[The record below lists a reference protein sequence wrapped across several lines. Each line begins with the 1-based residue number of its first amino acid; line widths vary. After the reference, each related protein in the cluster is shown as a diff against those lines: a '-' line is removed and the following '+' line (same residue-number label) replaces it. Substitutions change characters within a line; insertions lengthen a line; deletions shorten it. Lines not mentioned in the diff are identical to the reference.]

1 MSAFKVGEL
10 LTPATLGSMGGQDAD
25 DVEITGGSITGITD
39 LAVADG
45 GTGSGTAAGARTN
58 LGLGTMATQ
67 ASTGVNISGGVLSNS
82 GGLYIN
88 GVPFTLQSVN
98 VSGATGNITGNL
110 IFCPDGDGGSPCLAV
125 YDGSSY
131 KRIALG
137 ATIST

>member
-1 MSAFKVGEL
+1 MSYKVGEL
-10 LTPATLGSMGGQDAD
+10 MTPNSVGTMAAQDSTA
-25 DVEITGGSITGITD
+25 VSITGGA
-39 LAVADG
+39 LANTHA
-45 GTGSGTAAGARTN
+45 
-58 LGLGTMATQ
+58 
-67 ASTGVNISGGVLSNS
+67 
-82 GGLYIN
+82 LYIN
-88 GVPFTLQSVN
+88 GVPLTLQNVN